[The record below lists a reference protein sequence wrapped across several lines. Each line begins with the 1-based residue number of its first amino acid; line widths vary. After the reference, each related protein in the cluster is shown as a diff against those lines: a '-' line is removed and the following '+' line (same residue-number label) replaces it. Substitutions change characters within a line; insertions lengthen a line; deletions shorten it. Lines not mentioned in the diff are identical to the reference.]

1 MFAMLFVKHS
11 ALLLDTLI
19 SLLLDFS
26 VSLESG
32 FTDEEESAPVTSLEL
47 GNGLSEGPTGLW
59 DSLEPG
65 SGEGPLELS
74 SHATSV
80 SPKASAAEAAES
92 FLKFICFP
100 PFKFQ

>member
-1 MFAMLFVKHS
+1 MLAMPSLKHS

-26 VSLESG
+26 VLLESG

-47 GNGLSEGPTGLW
+47 AGVFSCELVGAGSLCGPEDESE
-59 DSLEPG
+59 
-65 SGEGPLELS
+65 

-92 FLKFICFP
+92 FLKSICFP